1 MLSRRL
7 PPGRPTRGEHRRRA
21 TDEKGPASALAALER
36 FLEVATEQRF
46 RRIVLEEGPVAL
58 GWRRWRE
65 LDRQYTATLLERLLT
80 DLVAAGEIAPTP
92 VGPLA
97 RLCCALAGEA
107 AFQIAEADDPDR
119 ARADALATLAAM
131 LAGLRTS

>member
-1 MLSRRL
+1 M
-7 PPGRPTRGEHRRRA
+7 RRA
-21 TDEKGPASALAALER
+21 PASALAALER

-107 AFQIAEADDPDR
+107 AFQIAEADDPDQ